1 MSEENVEV
9 VRRAYEAYA
18 NGDLATAELAYSED
32 TVWDV
37 TRFRPDEGIH
47 SGREE
52 LASYIQ
58 SWRETWAE
66 HSFSLEL
73 ALDAGDR
80 VVAVIVESGTG
91 RASGAPVAIRYGQV
105 ITVSGGKI
113 AETIVYRD
121 VDKAFEVAG
130 LLESGAEGS
139 HLVARSLKPDAAWGA
154 VQLGFAE
161 ILDLRT
167 GIERRLHGAP
177 PGARQVSLAK
187 HILSP
192 EGPGAIYLCQRAIRS
207 KATLR
212 RGAAEVAGGFAAW
225 KEAGL
230 PVEEVARPL

>member
-1 MSEENVEV
+1 MSEEHVEV

-18 NGDLATAELAYSED
+18 EGDLATARLAYSED

-47 SGREE
+47 RGREE
-52 LASYIQ
+52 LARYIR

-66 HSFSLEL
+66 HSFSLEH

-91 RASGAPVAIRYGQV
+91 RASGAPVTIRYGQV
-105 ITVSGGKI
+105 IQVSEGKI

-121 VDKAFEVAG
+121 VDEALEVAG
-130 LLESGAEGS
+130 LLESTVEGS
-139 HLVARSLKPDAAWGA
+139 HVVARSLRPEAAWGA

-167 GIERRLHGAP
+167 EIERRRHGAP
-177 PGARQVSLAK
+177 PGARPVSLAK

-192 EGPGAIYLCQRAIRS
+192 EGPGAIYLCQHAIRS
-207 KATLR
+207 KVTLR

-225 KEAGL
+225 KEADL
-230 PVEEVARPL
+230 PVEEVT